1 MGEQDVERVTTGP
14 IPLFYKYFKPLYFCS
29 QLYSPFSTFFNTF
42 SLLLETS
49 SFGQTTLDL

>member
-1 MGEQDVERVTTGP
+1 MGEQDVERVPTGP